1 MPFATIPWW
10 VGGRWW
16 MVDVVMVMVMDVVS
30 TMSQC
35 SDVISQ
41 GAP

>member
-1 MPFATIPWW
+1 
-10 VGGRWW
+10 
-16 MVDVVMVMVMDVVS
+16 MVDVVMVMVMVMDVVS